1 MDYIQ
6 IMNWLTLIAFVS
18 CFSAAALVMFMIGEG
33 IIDWID
39 NYRER
44 RAARKR
50 NHAHPWKK
58 GW

>member
-6 IMNWLTLIAFVS
+6 AMNWLTLIAFI
-18 CFSAAALVMFMIGEG
+18 CGFSAAALVAFEVGG
-33 IIDWID
+33 WVIDWID

-44 RAARKR
+44 RASRNR